1 MFCTDLQCNFFSS
14 GRLTNYRKSWL
25 TVNQFWIQ
33 RGRWKFKMLKDNKML
48 SCTELAEQVLRFRD
62 HAYFELII
70 RETLAWCFIFNLR
83 VLGSLKHQETDWKPK
98 KFSWTDIC
106 RRKSGII
113 PILHK
118 KGKWVFALIL
128 GRVTLKNH
136 CWQKELPDCFCNS
149 DTEYLHSSLNWRYL
163 TLMRSSFCKLMLY
176 IKTCSWIPKLW
187 NCSYFR
193 HLIDECLQPSDIC
206 QA

>member
-1 MFCTDLQCNFFSS
+1 MTVVCSVKHFVFFSFTNIRQQVSYQLLVAISSPFIWKMFCTDLQCNFFSS

-33 RGRWKFKMLKDNKML
+33 RGRWKFKMLKDNKMS
-48 SCTELAEQVLRFRD
+48 SCAELAEQVLRFRD

-136 CWQKELPDCFCNS
+136 GWQKELPDWFCNS
-149 DTEYLHSSLNWRYL
+149 DTEYLNNHHW
-163 TLMRSSFCKLMLY
+163 TG
-176 IKTCSWIPKLW
+176 
-187 NCSYFR
+187 
-193 HLIDECLQPSDIC
+193 DI
-206 QA
+206 